1 MRVQCNAKWVL
12 DQQWASYKAKQD
24 SQRLSGRV
32 GGAPTAR
39 AKYCRG
45 PFFTWTGSGGDHGT
59 HVGVHTGLYL
69 DLLVLIKSLESSMAV
84 VDTQL
89 ERIRSYN
96 GTRVQSGRF
105 LFGHSAVDEARGGI
119 FIVDASLAQPH
130 SAADFV
136 VHQLAQMLDFWC
148 AAAPSYVCDLW
159 CSSAE

>member
-1 MRVQCNAKWVL
+1 MQCNAKWVL

-24 SQRLSGRV
+24 SQRLGGRG
-32 GGAPTAR
+32 GGAPAAR

-45 PFFTWTGSGGDHGT
+45 PFFTWNGAPDGGGGT

-69 DLLVLIKSLESSMAV
+69 DLLVLTRSLESSVAV

-96 GTRVQSGRF
+96 ATRVQNGRF

-119 FIVDASLAQPH
+119 FVLDASLAQPH
-130 SAADFV
+130 SAADFF
-136 VHQLAQMLDFWC
+136 VHQLAQMLEFWC
-148 AAAPSYVCDLW
+148 ALGAPVATY
-159 CSSAE
+159 A